1 MGTRKRGP
9 PVANCVSPVLIPAA
23 YTLTRTSSGL
33 VILGTATSMASY
45 TEGLPNFGAAR
56 DRIVEGIDDIVNGEL
71 MIEAGNAMESKCQE
85 G

>member
-1 MGTRKRGP
+1 
-9 PVANCVSPVLIPAA
+9 
-23 YTLTRTSSGL
+23 
-33 VILGTATSMASY
+33 MASY